1 MKSNVEELNEELMQG
16 ERGRNPLVYII
27 ALFLVLMLIIWI
39 VPYYSIKLDPEP
51 KNIPEKESILPANIT
66 IEKRNTTFV
75 TRNEFLSL
83 LNPNDQLIKQTAS
96 KVASQSCNS
105 EKVCQ
110 AKAIFYFMRDN
121 FDYVSDPRT
130 EYVESA
136 REVLATGGSD
146 CDGMAVLLANLE
158 QAIGIETRF
167 VFIPGHVYVQ
177 IKLDEAMKKYKTDDG
192 WISLDATCSYCSFGE
207 IPYINVKKTKYY
219 LG

>member
-1 MKSNVEELNEELMQG
+1 MNPEANELNEEL
-16 ERGRNPLVYII
+16 EEEKGRSPFVYII
-27 ALFLVLMLIIWI
+27 ALFMVLLLILWI
-39 VPYYSIKLDPEP
+39 VPYYSVRLDPEP
-51 KNIPEKESILPANIT
+51 KNIPSKESILPANIT
-66 IEKRNTTFV
+66 VGERNTTLI

-96 KVASQSCNS
+96 KVASQSCSS
-105 EKVCQ
+105 EKICQ
-110 AKAIFYFMRDN
+110 AKAIFYFVRDN

-158 QAIGIETRF
+158 MAIGIETRF
-167 VFIPGHVYVQ
+167 VFIPDHVYVQ

-192 WISLDATCSYCSFGE
+192 WINLDATCSYCEFGE
-207 IPYINVKKTKYY
+207 IPYQNIESKKSYVS
-219 LG
+219 

>member
-1 MKSNVEELNEELMQG
+1 MEDIKEHEIEEEK
-16 ERGRNPLVYII
+16 RSPLVYII
-27 ALFLVLMLIIWI
+27 ALFLILMLILWI

-51 KNIPEKESILPANIT
+51 KNIPTKESVLPANIT

-83 LNPNDQLIKQTAS
+83 LDPNDQLIKQTAS

-110 AKAIFYFMRDN
+110 AKAIFYFVRDN
-121 FDYVSDPRT
+121 FDYVSDPRI
-130 EYVESA
+130 EYIESA

-192 WISLDATCSYCSFGE
+192 WISLDPTCNYCSFGE
-207 IPYINVKKTKYY
+207 IPYINVEKTKYY

>member
-1 MKSNVEELNEELMQG
+1 MNPEANELNEEL
-16 ERGRNPLVYII
+16 EEEKGRSPFVYII
-27 ALFLVLMLIIWI
+27 ALFMVLLLILWI
-39 VPYYSIKLDPEP
+39 VPYYSVRLDPEP
-51 KNIPEKESILPANIT
+51 KNIPSKESILPANIT
-66 IEKRNTTFV
+66 VGERNTTLI

-96 KVASQSCNS
+96 KVASQSCSS
-105 EKVCQ
+105 EKICQ
-110 AKAIFYFMRDN
+110 AKAIFYFVRDN

-167 VFIPGHVYVQ
+167 VFIPNHVYVQ

-192 WISLDATCSYCSFGE
+192 WINLDATCSYCEFGE
-207 IPYINVKKTKYY
+207 IPYQNIESKKSYVS
-219 LG
+219 

>member
-1 MKSNVEELNEELMQG
+1 MDEINQEIEE
-16 ERGRNPLVYII
+16 GRRSPLVYIL
-27 ALFLVLMLIIWI
+27 ALFLILILILWI

-51 KNIPEKESILPANIT
+51 KNIPAKESVLPANIT
-66 IEKRNTTFV
+66 VEERNTTFV
-75 TRNEFLSL
+75 TRNAFLCL
-83 LNPNDQLIKQTAS
+83 LNPNDPLIKQTAS

-110 AKAIFYFMRDN
+110 AKAIFYFVRDN
-121 FDYVSDPRT
+121 FDYISDPKT

-146 CDGMAVLLANLE
+146 CDGIAVLLANLE

-177 IKLDEAMKKYKTDDG
+177 IKLDEAMKKYKTEDG
-192 WISLDATCSYCSFGE
+192 WINLDATCSYCEFSE
-207 IPYINVKKTKYY
+207 IPYQNAESTKTYV
-219 LG
+219 

>member
-1 MKSNVEELNEELMQG
+1 MNPEANELNEKLE
-16 ERGRNPLVYII
+16 EEKGRSPFVYII
-27 ALFLVLMLIIWI
+27 ALFMVLLLILWI
-39 VPYYSIKLDPEP
+39 VPYYSVRLDPEP
-51 KNIPEKESILPANIT
+51 KNIPSKESILPANIT
-66 IEKRNTTFV
+66 VGERNTTLI

-96 KVASQSCNS
+96 KVASQSCSS
-105 EKVCQ
+105 EKICQ
-110 AKAIFYFMRDN
+110 AKAIFYFVRDN

-158 QAIGIETRF
+158 EAIGIETRF
-167 VFIPGHVYVQ
+167 VFIPDHVYVQ

-192 WISLDATCSYCSFGE
+192 WINLDATCSYCEFGE
-207 IPYINVKKTKYY
+207 IPYQNIESKKSYVS
-219 LG
+219 

>member
-1 MKSNVEELNEELMQG
+1 MEEIKEHKIEK
-16 ERGRNPLVYII
+16 EKRNPLVYIL
-27 ALFLVLMLIIWI
+27 ALFLILMLILWI

-51 KNIPEKESILPANIT
+51 KNIPSKESILPTNIT

-83 LNPNDQLIKQTAS
+83 LDPNDQLIKQTAS

-110 AKAIFYFMRDN
+110 AKAIFYFVRNN

-158 QAIGIETRF
+158 QAIGIRTRF
-167 VFIPGHVYVQ
+167 VFITDHVYVQ
-177 IKLDEAMKKYKTDDG
+177 IKLDEAMKKYKTDDE
-192 WISLDATCSYCSFGE
+192 WINLDPTCSYCEFGE
-207 IPYINVKKTKYY
+207 IPYQNIESKKSYVS
-219 LG
+219 

>member
-1 MKSNVEELNEELMQG
+1 MDEIKEEVEEEK
-16 ERGRNPLVYII
+16 RSPLVYIL
-27 ALFLVLMLIIWI
+27 ALFLILMLILWI
-39 VPYYSIKLDPEP
+39 VPYYSVKLDPEP
-51 KNIPEKESILPANIT
+51 KNIPTKESILPANIT
-66 IEKRNTTFV
+66 AGERNTTLI

-96 KVASQSCNS
+96 KVASQSCSS
-105 EKVCQ
+105 EKICQ
-110 AKAIFYFMRDN
+110 AKAIFYFVRDN

-158 QAIGIETRF
+158 MAIGIETRF
-167 VFIPGHVYVQ
+167 VFIPDHVYVQ

-192 WISLDATCSYCSFGE
+192 WINLDATCSYCEFGE
-207 IPYINVKKTKYY
+207 IPYQNIESKKSYVS
-219 LG
+219 

>member
-1 MKSNVEELNEELMQG
+1 MDEIKEQEIEEEK
-16 ERGRNPLVYII
+16 RSPLVYIL
-27 ALFLVLMLIIWI
+27 ALFLILMLILWI

-51 KNIPEKESILPANIT
+51 KNIPAKESILPANIT

-110 AKAIFYFMRDN
+110 AKAIFYFVRDN
-121 FDYVSDPRT
+121 FDYISDPRT
-130 EYVESA
+130 EYIESA

-158 QAIGIETRF
+158 EAIGIRTRF

-177 IKLDEAMKKYKTDDG
+177 IKLDDALKKYKTKDG
-192 WISLDATCSYCSFGE
+192 WISLDPTCNYCEFGE
-207 IPYINVKKTKYY
+207 IPYINVEKTKYY

>member
-1 MKSNVEELNEELMQG
+1 MDEIKEEIEE
-16 ERGRNPLVYII
+16 EKRSPLVYIL
-27 ALFLVLMLIIWI
+27 ALFMILILLLWI
-39 VPYYSIKLDPEP
+39 IPHYSIKLDPEP
-51 KNIPEKESILPANIT
+51 KNIPTKESILPINIT

-83 LNPNDQLIKQTAS
+83 LNPNDPLIKQTAS
-96 KVASQSCNS
+96 KIATQSCSS
-105 EKVCQ
+105 EKICQ
-110 AKAIFYFMRDN
+110 AKAIFYFVRDN
-121 FDYVSDPRT
+121 LDYVSDPRT

-158 QAIGIETRF
+158 QAIGVETRF

-192 WISLDATCSYCSFGE
+192 WINLDATCRNCDFGQ
-207 IPYINVKKTKYY
+207 IPYENIDSKKSYV
-219 LG
+219 

>member
-1 MKSNVEELNEELMQG
+1 MNPEANELNEEL
-16 ERGRNPLVYII
+16 EEEKGRSPFVYIL
-27 ALFLVLMLIIWI
+27 ALFMILLLLLWI
-39 VPYYSIKLDPEP
+39 VPYYSVRLDPEP
-51 KNIPEKESILPANIT
+51 KNIPSKESILPANIT
-66 IEKRNTTFV
+66 VGERNTTLI

-96 KVASQSCNS
+96 KVASQSCSS
-105 EKVCQ
+105 EKICQ
-110 AKAIFYFMRDN
+110 AKAIFYFVRDN

-158 QAIGIETRF
+158 MAIGIETRF
-167 VFIPGHVYVQ
+167 VFIPDHVYVQ

-192 WISLDATCSYCSFGE
+192 WINLDATCSYCEFGE
-207 IPYINVKKTKYY
+207 IPYQNIESKKSYVS
-219 LG
+219 

>member
-1 MKSNVEELNEELMQG
+1 MEEIKEHKIEE
-16 ERGRNPLVYII
+16 EKRSPLVYIL
-27 ALFLVLMLIIWI
+27 ALFLILMLILWI
-39 VPYYSIKLDPEP
+39 IPYYSIKLDPEP
-51 KNIPEKESILPANIT
+51 KNIPAKESILPANIT

-110 AKAIFYFMRDN
+110 AKAIFYFVRDN

-158 QAIGIETRF
+158 EAIGIETRF

-177 IKLDEAMKKYKTDDG
+177 IKLDSALKKYKTDEG
-192 WISLDATCSYCSFGE
+192 WINLDATCDYCSFGE
-207 IPYINVKKTKYY
+207 IPYKNIKSKKSYVP
-219 LG
+219 